1 MVGRV
6 FFGGI
11 DDAGRQ
17 YRAGIRAWAL
27 AIRFRVEVYGTPTL
41 TDTGFYSIWV
51 GFNCS
56 SARYTSAW
64 GVSELSPQQ

>member
-27 AIRFRVEVYGTPTL
+27 AIRFRVEVFRLWAG
-41 TDTGFYSIWV
+41 
-51 GFNCS
+51 
-56 SARYTSAW
+56 
-64 GVSELSPQQ
+64 